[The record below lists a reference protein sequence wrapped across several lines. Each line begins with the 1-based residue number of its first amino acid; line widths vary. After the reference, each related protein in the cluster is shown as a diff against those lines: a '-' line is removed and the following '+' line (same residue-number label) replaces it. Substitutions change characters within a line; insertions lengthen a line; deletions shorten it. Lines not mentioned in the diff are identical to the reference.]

1 MRNTV
6 IGLASV
12 AVIGFALTG
21 CGEQG
26 APDFAETAA
35 MSDLYE
41 IEAGRIATEKGQSDA
56 VRAFGEKMVEDHS
69 QTTSQLKQI
78 VTAENIDV
86 ELPTELDSSH
96 QDMIDELNEAE
107 PDEFDEEYA
116 SQQVDAHQAAV
127 DVFEDY
133 ADDGDNG
140 ALKDFA
146 GKTLPTLQ
154 QHLEEA
160 KQLSEQA
167 DKAEDRADDAG
178 AADTMDATDDTPADD
193 DAARITD
200 DGMTGDDAGTTPDT
214 NEGIIDGTTETP
226 RTPAEQ

>member
-1 MRNTV
+1 MRNTI

-12 AVIGFALTG
+12 AVVGFALAG

-41 IEAGRIATEKGQSDA
+41 IEAGRIAAEKGQSDA
-56 VRAFGEKMVEDHS
+56 IRSFGEMMVKDHS
-69 QTTSQLKQI
+69 QTTSELKQI
-78 VTAENIDV
+78 VQSEKIDV

-107 PDEFDEEYA
+107 PDQFDEEYA
-116 SQQVDAHQAAV
+116 SQQVDAHQAAI

-133 ADDGDNG
+133 AEDGDNG

-154 QHLEEA
+154 QHLEKA

-167 DKAEDRADDAG
+167 DEAEDQADDAAVDDDA
-178 AADTMDATDDTPADD
+178 AADG

-200 DGMTGDDAGTTPDT
+200 DGMTGDDAATPPAAD
-214 NEGIIDGTTETP
+214 EGMTDGTTETP